1 MKKLILTLLFIFTTS
16 TCHASGW
23 HDVQSNIG
31 EDKFA
36 HAGISYIICDQLHR
50 NAGFNDFWAAVT
62 TLAIGYGKEKLID
75 GEFSAGDMIA
85 DGVGVLMYQ
94 IKF

>member
-1 MKKLILTLLFIFTTS
+1 MTS
-16 TCHASGW
+16 TVYANPF
-23 HDVQSNIG
+23 HDFQRNVG

-36 HAGISYIICDQLHR
+36 HAGRSYIICDQLHR

-62 TLAIGYGKEKLID
+62 TLVIGYGKEKLID
-75 GEFSAGDMIA
+75 SEFSAGDMIA